1 MTSARKPAPR
11 AGRTAPLPGP
21 AGMPDHRSGSMGST
35 GLEERIVV
43 AAPPAE
49 VFAAVADVRRM
60 ARWSPEC
67 FAVWIWRK
75 RDGMPARFI
84 GWNRHGPRVWF
95 SSCQVRVADP
105 GAEFVF
111 DVSAL
116 GFPVARWGYRFAPAE
131 GGTEV
136 TEYWSDKRT
145 RGASILGR
153 IVMGKLANH
162 RPKANQEGM
171 RQTLRRLK
179 AELES
184 AVKS

>member
-1 MTSARKPAPR
+1 MTSTGKPAST
-11 AGRTAPLPGP
+11 AGRTAPLPEP
-21 AGMPDHRSGSMGST
+21 AGKPDLRGGSVGST
-35 GLEERIVV
+35 GAEERIVV

-49 VFAAVADVRRM
+49 VFAAVADIRRM

-75 RDGMPARFI
+75 HNGLPARFI
-84 GWNRHGPRVWF
+84 GWNRHGPRIWF
-95 SSCQVRVADP
+95 SSCHVCVAEP

-111 DVSAL
+111 DVFAL
-116 GFPVARWGYRFAPAE
+116 GFPVARWGYRFAPTE

-153 IVMGKLANH
+153 IVMGKLANI
-162 RPKANQEGM
+162 RPEANRDGM

-179 AELES
+179 TELES
-184 AVKS
+184 AAKS